1 MQNAETIYLLVPLD
15 RRCKLPVV
23 IKLRPPKRAGLLLA
37 AAYLVLNSGCAHLKP
52 PPEAATTD
60 LPYRS
65 IKGFDD
71 TAYDRHPGA
80 SELANLLNAFL
91 GSR

>member
-1 MQNAETIYLLVPLD
+1 MLTF
-15 RRCKLPVV
+15 
-23 IKLRPPKRAGLLLA
+23 RPSQGAGLLLA
-37 AAYLVLNSGCAHLKP
+37 AAFLVLNSGCAHLKP
-52 PPEAATTD
+52 PPEAATAD

-71 TAYDRHPGA
+71 TPYERYQGA
-80 SELANLLNAFL
+80 GSLASLLNYFL

>member
-1 MQNAETIYLLVPLD
+1 MAKTSLLVPLD

-23 IKLRPPKRAGLLLA
+23 IKLRPSKRAGLLLA
-37 AAYLVLNSGCAHLKP
+37 VAYLVLTSGCAHLKP

-60 LPYRS
+60 LPRPS

-71 TAYDRHPGA
+71 TSYDRHPGA
-80 SELANLLNAFL
+80 SGLASLLNALL

>member
-1 MQNAETIYLLVPLD
+1 
-15 RRCKLPVV
+15 
-23 IKLRPPKRAGLLLA
+23 LLLA
-37 AAYLVLNSGCAHLKP
+37 VAYLALNSGCAHLKP
-52 PPEAATTD
+52 PPEAATAD

-71 TAYDRHPGA
+71 TLCERYPRANH
-80 SELANLLNAFL
+80 LAGLLNCFL